1 MNRRVFL
8 LGVAGAAGCSKSA
21 ARRLN
26 VYNWSTYVAPGT
38 IPDFERESGIQ
49 VRYLTFESAEEMLAK
64 VAAGN
69 SGWDIVFPSNSFLP
83 PMREQGLLAP
93 LDRALL
99 PNLANL
105 EPQFQDP
112 SWDPGLRYSVPY
124 MLGSTGILYNRSI
137 APPPLAWADFWQD
150 RYGRRVTMLNDAAEV
165 LGASLRKTGCSVNA
179 TDPLELARARSE
191 AIRAKPL
198 LRAFISAEV
207 RDQVV
212 AGDVVMAQIWAQM
225 GRLACNERADL
236 AFAHPAEGYPLYAD
250 NVVIL
255 RESRRAGFAHQFIDY
270 LLRPEV
276 SARIAQ
282 AVTTATPNRAA
293 RRLLPA
299 KMRDDPIL
307 YPSPAVLARGEWFA
321 AMPAAAQRLR
331 DRIWTE
337 IKSA

>member
-1 MNRRVFL
+1 MNRRIFL
-8 LGVAGAAGCSKSA
+8 MGVAGAAGCSRA
-21 ARRLN
+21 AKRRLN
-26 VYNWSTYVAPGT
+26 VYNWSTYVAPET
-38 IPDFERESGIQ
+38 IPSFERETGIQ
-49 VRYLTFESAEEMLAK
+49 VRYQTFESAEEMLAK

-83 PMREQGLLAP
+83 PMREQGLVAE
-93 LDRALL
+93 LDHALL

-105 EPQFQDP
+105 DQQYANPA
-112 SWDPGLRYSVPY
+112 WDPGLRYSIPY
-124 MLGSTGILYNRSI
+124 MLGSTGILYNKSI
-137 APPPLAWADFWQD
+137 TPAPVGWGDFWQD
-150 RYGRRVTMLNDAAEV
+150 RFGRRVTMLDDAAEV
-165 LGASLRKTGCSVNA
+165 LAASLRRIGCSVNA
-179 TDPLELARARSE
+179 TAPGDLDRARAE

-212 AGDVVMAQIWAQM
+212 SGDVVMAQIWAQM
-225 GRLACNERADL
+225 ARLACNERADL
-236 AFAHPAEGYPLYAD
+236 GFAHPVEGFPLYAD

-255 RESRRAGFAHQFIDY
+255 RESRRAELAHQFLDY

-276 SARIAQ
+276 SARIAE
-282 AVTTATPNRAA
+282 AVTTATPNAAA
-293 RRLLPA
+293 RRLLPP
-299 KMRDDPIL
+299 KMKDDPVL
-307 YPSPAVLARGEWFA
+307 YPPPDVMVRGEWFA

>member
-1 MNRRVFL
+1 MNRRLFL
-8 LGVAGAAGCSKSA
+8 MGVAGCSGCSPALK
-21 ARRLN
+21 RRLN
-26 VYNWSTYVAPGT
+26 IYNWSIYIAPET
-38 IPDFERESGIQ
+38 IPNFERETGIQ
-49 VRYLTFESAEEMLAK
+49 VRYQTFESAEEMLAK

-83 PMREQGLLAP
+83 PMRAEGLLAE
-93 LDRALL
+93 LDHSRLS
-99 PNLANL
+99 NLANL
-105 EPQFQDP
+105 EPRHQDP
-112 SWDPGLRYSVPY
+112 PWDPGLRFSVPY

-137 APPPLAWADFWQD
+137 TPAPAGWADFWQD
-150 RYGRRVTMLNDAAEV
+150 RYSRRVTMMDDAAEV
-165 LGASLRKTGCSVNA
+165 LGASLRKLGYSVNSTSA
-179 TDPLELARARSE
+179 EELAKAREE

-212 AGDVVMAQIWAQM
+212 AGDVLMSQTWAQI
-225 GRLACNERADL
+225 GRLACNDKPDL
-236 AFAHPAEGYPLYAD
+236 AFVHPAEGFPLYAD

-255 RESRRAGFAHQFIDY
+255 RESRRVELAHEFLNY

-276 SARIAQ
+276 SARIAE
-282 AVTTATPNRAA
+282 AVTTATPNAVA
-293 RRLLPA
+293 RGLLPP
-299 KMRDDPIL
+299 KLKEDPIL
-307 YPSPAVLARGEWFA
+307 YPPPEVAARGEWYQ